1 MYHLQCVK
9 RILQC
14 IKDTLNKGVPFYASN
29 NGIKLDGYT
38 NNDQEIYKQE
48 KTHQDMHFIFRVVQY
63 HEF

>member
-1 MYHLQCVK
+1 LIVTRPNIIFGIGLFSIFLKESHMYHLQCVK

-38 NNDQEIYKQE
+38 NND
-48 KTHQDMHFIFRVVQY
+48 
-63 HEF
+63 